1 MLGLNKQGTVKDL
14 AESQCSESKARKK
27 ARSSTETKIAV
38 EKETTLQENAM
49 EEKLLGKKAISISW
63 VVGNLFL
70 SFQSSD
76 ANLEDTR

>member
-14 AESQCSESKARKK
+14 AESQCSESK